1 MNSIAIKAGIFIKEN
16 FGFIVVTMLISII
29 MLQNCDRTI
38 EMAKPTVK
46 IDTVFVKVKGDVVT
60 LPPVVKIIPGEKELQ
75 YIPDPNYEKLVTQYN
90 KLVNE
95 HTQKNIT
102 VDTVKIDKD
111 GLTGFVRIEDT
122 LKKNIIIGRKTSY
135 SFNYPIVTKTITEQA
150 PKKNQLYYGLGLQS
164 GQNMVI
170 NQVNIGLLLKTKND
184 QIYNVYAAPTIDGT
198 FVFGAQ
204 AYWKIK
210 LGK

>member
-1 MNSIAIKAGIFIKEN
+1 MNSIALKAGIFIKEN

-38 EMAKPTVK
+38 ELAKPVVK

-60 LPPVVKIIPGEKELQ
+60 LPPVVKTIPGESEIQ
-75 YIPDPNYEKLVTQYN
+75 YIPDPNYEKLVIQYN

-102 VDTVKIDKD
+102 VDTLKIDKD

-122 LKKNIIIGRKTSY
+122 LKKNVIIGRKTSY
-135 SFNYPIVTKTITEQA
+135 SFNYPIVTKTITEQT

-164 GQNMVI
+164 GQSMVV

-184 QIYNVYAAPTIDGT
+184 QIYNVYAGPTIDGT